1 MGKLQFAP
9 TQTQKG
15 NFVMKK
21 LILILSTLAITTP
34 ALAQNLPFVGKRVF
48 TFEYN
53 KDKEIITIA
62 KNGQTKIV
70 TSKTHWLGANKVL
83 YQGKYQSKLH
93 INHPKMMGYY
103 QISGNQICLY
113 EPNGQLFEDGDACT
127 ILTRK

>member
-1 MGKLQFAP
+1 
-9 TQTQKG
+9 
-15 NFVMKK
+15 MKQL
-21 LILILSTLAITTP
+21 LITLTALSTLAMATP
-34 ALAQNLPFVGKRVF
+34 ALANSKLPFVGERVF
-48 TFEYN
+48 TFEYD
-53 KDKEIITIA
+53 KDKEIITID

-113 EPNGQLFEDGDACT
+113 EPNGQLFEDGNACT
-127 ILTRK
+127 ELYRK